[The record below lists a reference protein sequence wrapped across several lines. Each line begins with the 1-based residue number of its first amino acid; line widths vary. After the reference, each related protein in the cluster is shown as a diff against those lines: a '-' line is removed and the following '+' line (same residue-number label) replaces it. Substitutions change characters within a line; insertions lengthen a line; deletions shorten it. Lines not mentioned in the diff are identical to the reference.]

1 MRSRSIQAALSR
13 WFAAQA
19 LAGLSLVCVAIYA
32 VTAWSFEFKQ
42 ANEFE
47 RQAELVRHL
56 IEESGGASSDDTL
69 RHKLDDFFSTHAEIK
84 LVLRRGEELVYASPP
99 RASPA
104 QWRWMRTLTLRAPG
118 ADAGTM
124 QLTLGLDVQEDA
136 RLLRRLA
143 WTLVGA
149 VALGTLLI
157 AWTGALLVRRGLAPL
172 QTLARQTAETG
183 PAHPGRRIDPAPYA
197 CEIRP
202 RVTQFNAV
210 LDSAEQAYQQL
221 EAFNADVAHELRTPL
236 ANLIGTV
243 EVELARPRTAEALRE
258 ALVSALEEARRVSTI
273 VLDMLFL
280 SKADRGAVARRSV
293 PVSLAQQVR
302 AVLEFHEAL
311 LEDAGLRV
319 QRGRCAGRD
328 RRRPG
333 APRAVEPAEQR
344 GSLRHTR
351 LDHRGDDRHP
361 ARRRVAHRGE
371 PRTDP
376 RARGDAAALRA
387 LLPCR
392 AIAHRIVG
400 APRPRP
406 RDRRGHRAHA
416 RRTRPRD
423 LARGRHGD
431 RVLDRAGRGLS
442 PGRAARPH
450 FGVPPCTGTLCGW
463 ASRASARS
471 SATRCGRL
479 VLRTPEPAPSA
490 ELPSLIRTTPA
501 CRAFFFASAASWGR
515 VSVRGIAS
523 ADRLWAWAPA
533 TSIVAA
539 ARVNSIFFIGNP
551 FTEWTKKPSDP
562 PRVNR
567 ASADRNPL

>member
-32 VTAWSFEFKQ
+32 VTAWSFEVKQ
-42 ANEFE
+42 ASEFE
-47 RQAELVRHL
+47 LQAELVRHL

-202 RVTQFNAV
+202 WVTQFNAV

-319 QRGRCAGRD
+319 QVAGDARVAVDAGLVRRALSNLLSNAGRYAT
-328 RRRPG
+328 PG
-333 APRAVEPAEQR
+333 STIAV
-344 GSLRHTR
+344 TI
-351 LDHRGDDRHP
+351 D
-361 ARRRVAHRGE
+361 
-371 PRTDP
+371 
-376 RARGDAAALRA
+376 
-387 LLPCR
+387 
-392 AIAHRIVG
+392 
-400 APRPRP
+400 
-406 RDRRGHRAHA
+406 
-416 RRTRPRD
+416 TRPDGVWLTVANRGQT
-423 LARGRHGD
+423 LAPEVMPRLFERFYRAERSRTESSERHG
-431 RVLDRAGRGLS
+431 LGL
-442 PGRAARPH
+442 A
-450 FGVPPCTGTLCGW
+450 
-463 ASRASARS
+463 
-471 SATRCGRL
+471 
-479 VLRTPEPAPSA
+479 
-490 ELPSLIRTTPA
+490 
-501 CRAFFFASAASWGR
+501 
-515 VSVRGIAS
+515 
-523 ADRLWAWAPA
+523 
-533 TSIVAA
+533 IVAA
-539 ARVNSIFFIGNP
+539 IARMHGGRTRATSHAGVTEIGFSIAP
-551 FTEWTKKPSDP
+551 D
-562 PRVNR
+562 
-567 ASADRNPL
+567 AA